1 MDDEKNKIE
10 QENLPKNSEPQ
21 KDNKGS
27 YMGVGM
33 AIGTALGMLWGPM
46 LFDSHAV
53 GISIGMCLG
62 MGIGSLIKKKK

>member
-1 MDDEKNKIE
+1 
-10 QENLPKNSEPQ
+10 
-21 KDNKGS
+21 
-27 YMGVGM
+27 M

-46 LFDSHAV
+46 LFDNRAV